1 MLTASRLLAIMI
13 GIAAIVPAYAQ
24 DESAGLSPRKM
35 VLWCTVMDGASKRL
49 FASDP
54 VPTSAL
60 SHMALWNANS
70 RFITIVN
77 SRYNLTIR
85 NNDHSC
91 SVYLDMT
98 HATKARDVLVSL
110 AQQRGNRIVNV
121 GSN

>member
-1 MLTASRLLAIMI
+1 MLTTARFLMMMVAAAAIM
-13 GIAAIVPAYAQ
+13 PACAQ
-24 DESAGLSPRKM
+24 NVATDPPAKKL
-35 VLWCTVMDGASKRL
+35 VLWCTVSDGASKRF

-54 VPTSAL
+54 VPTSEL

-85 NNDHSC
+85 NNDHAC
-91 SVYLDMT
+91 AIYRNMT
-98 HATKARDVLVSL
+98 HATKARDALVSL
-110 AQQRGNRIVNV
+110 AQHRGNHIVTV

>member
-1 MLTASRLLAIMI
+1 MLTPSRLVAMMVA
-13 GIAAIVPAYAQ
+13 AAIVMPACAQ
-24 DESAGLSPRKM
+24 DATTGLPSRKL
-35 VLWCTVMDGASKRL
+35 VLWCTVSDGGSKRL

-54 VPTSAL
+54 VPTSDL

-85 NNDHSC
+85 NNDHAC
-91 SVYLDMT
+91 AIYPDMA
-98 HATKARDVLVSL
+98 HATKTRDALISL
-110 AQQRGNRIVNV
+110 AQQRGSHIVTV